1 MKKTLILLLSIF
13 YVQFFFSQEKINFDI
28 IITVDE
34 KILST
39 LYNPEII
46 IKSKNDELIDNIKV
60 GYYPGNFTMDAKS
73 YNNLLLK
80 TDAQIYLKFQQY
92 EYSKNG
98 KQDIR
103 TYEIK
108 IGKSWFE
115 EKYVILYIYNTNAK
129 KYRKLTPLSKDKS
142 YTFEITTS
150 NGQMIRVKN

>member
-13 YVQFFFSQEKINFDI
+13 YVQFFFSQERINFDI

-60 GYYPGNFTMDAKS
+60 GYYPGNFTVDAKS

-115 EKYVILYIYNTNAK
+115 EKYVILYIYNTDAK

>member
-1 MKKTLILLLSIF
+1 MKKTLIFLLSIF

-28 IITVDE
+28 IVAVDE
-34 KILST
+34 KIIPI

-46 IKSKNDELIDNIKV
+46 IKSKNDELIDTIKV
-60 GYYPGNFTMDAKS
+60 GYYPGNFTVDAKS

-80 TDAQIYLKFQQY
+80 TDAQIYLKFQRY

-115 EKYVILYIYNTNAK
+115 EKYVILYIYNTDVK